1 MSISPYMIFGLV
13 LIAAAYY
20 FAKSRLTLGY
30 LLGVIGVIL
39 FLSNGNI

>member
-1 MSISPYMIFGLV
+1 MSISPYMIFGLL

-30 LLGVIGVIL
+30 LLGVVGVIV
-39 FLSNGNI
+39 FLSNGQI